1 MTKTLLLATTLLATI
16 MSTSANAAIVMGP
29 TVGGVATFT
38 DTMTGRNWARLDTY
52 FGKSHDQMAADIIGK
67 GFTVAVT
74 ADVNALLGTLPL
86 GSGEWTGY
94 AAIMG
99 RAPVRDL
106 IWGSF
111 APVSQSGSIGWSYA
125 FSGAGAWT
133 TDIDVFPS
141 NVVPNQGGDADM
153 NIWAYAG
160 GGNVPEPASWAM
172 LIAGF
177 GLVGAAMRRRAT
189 VVAV

>member
-1 MTKTLLLATTLLATI
+1 
-16 MSTSANAAIVMGP
+16 
-29 TVGGVATFT
+29 
-38 DTMTGRNWARLDTY
+38 
-52 FGKSHDQMAADIIGK
+52 MAADIAGK

-99 RAPVRDL
+99 RAPNRDL

-111 APVSQSGSIGWSYA
+111 APVSQSGAIGWSYS
-125 FSGAGAWT
+125 FSSNNAWA

-141 NVVPNQGGDADM
+141 NLVPNEGSDAADM